1 MTIDYAE
8 LHADIEVDFTEY
20 GASCT
25 FTHTSQGTRD
35 ETTDEFSGP
44 VTTTVAGRAVS
55 VRGNGERYKQLVLVK
70 TEVLTLLFWPA
81 TFGDKPLAGY
91 SVTWS
96 GEVYTVDHV
105 AQVAP
110 AGDAIISRVLVSR

>member
-1 MTIDYAE
+1 MIEYAE
-8 LHADIEVDFTEY
+8 IHAEVEDDFRDF

-25 FTHTSQGTRD
+25 FTHTSAGTHD
-35 ETTDEFSGP
+35 ETTDEFSDP

-55 VRGNGERYKQLVLVK
+55 VSGNGERYKQLVLVK

-81 TFGDKPLAGY
+81 TFGAKPLAGY

-96 GEVYTVDHV
+96 GDVYTVDHV